1 MTATTRPNEPDL
13 DNLRSEI
20 NIGLTNLAEGRVLA
34 FDAARIAARGKALL
48 AQRSG
53 RPLTP
58 PSTPHQSPNSAPS

>member
-1 MTATTRPNEPDL
+1 MTATARPAEPDL

-20 NIGLTNLAEGRVLA
+20 KIGLTDLAEGRVLE

-48 AQRSG
+48 AERSG
-53 RPLTP
+53 RRVTP